1 MACIAWL
8 VWFIH
13 YIVDT
18 IVDFIY
24 SFIYDDENRRLI
36 TPIKH
41 SILVE
46 SASSMAEKIRN
57 KEVSFVS
64 QLKGYILIHYLPKSF
79 YLVRP

>member
-57 KEVSFVS
+57 KEVSFVGLS
-64 QLKGYILIHYLPKSF
+64 Q
-79 YLVRP
+79 